1 MNFMNSNY
9 KCFLIT
15 TCFVFAYS
23 YWYLN
28 NDEVAIILNEYKN
41 SAFPISQQINTF
53 IYCEFLR
60 GTSITL
66 LIVHSTYLYFYL
78 LNFIFDDI
86 ECIIKYHILYIILY
100 MSNIYSMNFFELNT
114 WLILF
119 GSIYSSKYVY
129 KVGKKYFN
137 LL

>member
-1 MNFMNSNY
+1 MNSNY
-9 KCFLIT
+9 KSFLIT
-15 TCFVFAYS
+15 TCFAFAYS

-28 NDEVAIILNEYKN
+28 DDEVAIILNEYKN

-60 GTSITL
+60 GISITL
-66 LIVHSTYLYFYL
+66 LIVHSAYLYFYL

-100 MSNIYSMNFFELNT
+100 MSNIYTMNFFELNT

-119 GSIYSSKYVY
+119 GSIYSSKYVL
-129 KVGKKYFN
+129 KIVKGII
-137 LL
+137 

>member
-9 KCFLIT
+9 KSFLIT
-15 TCFVFAYS
+15 TCIVFAYS

-28 NDEVAIILNEYKN
+28 DDEVAIILNEYKN

-78 LNFIFDDI
+78 LNFIFEDI

-119 GSIYSSKYVY
+119 GSIYSSKYIIQTV
-129 KVGKKYFN
+129 KGII
-137 LL
+137 